1 MPKAYWI
8 AHVDIM
14 DAKAYEKYRTANAKA
29 FEKYG
34 AKFLVRGGEQE
45 VREGSQ
51 RNRSVVIEFKDRA
64 TAVAC
69 YESPEYQMAKA
80 HRNSAAVGDLIII
93 DGYDA

>member
-8 AHVDIM
+8 AHVDVM
-14 DAKAYEKYRTANAKA
+14 DARAYEKYRAANATA

-34 AKFLVRGGEQE
+34 AKFLVRGGDQE

-51 RNRSVVIEFKDRA
+51 RKRSVVIEFKDRE

-80 HRNSAAVGDLIII
+80 HRNTAAVSDLVII
-93 DGYDA
+93 DGYDS